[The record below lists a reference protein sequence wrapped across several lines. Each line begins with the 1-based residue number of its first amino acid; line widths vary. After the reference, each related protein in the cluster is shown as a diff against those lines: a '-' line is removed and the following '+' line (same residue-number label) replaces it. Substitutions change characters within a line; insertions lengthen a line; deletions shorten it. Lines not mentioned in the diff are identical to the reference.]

1 VKKGPKIILI
11 LAIVI
16 VVGGGVVYALRGKI
30 FPARAA
36 STTAAAAA
44 YTKVKVAKGN
54 ISLLVAA
61 SGKLEPNEMT
71 TVRPDSN
78 MPTRKLVRM
87 LVVEGQRVAVGQGV
101 AEVDPS
107 GLDLDL
113 ASARA
118 NYESQKAKLEN
129 LKARPT
135 KQELAQAAAS
145 LASAKLTLQQATD
158 TFENAKAL
166 VEKDLAPKAQL
177 ADAERQRDLAQ
188 ARYDSAVLDAE
199 NVKEGPTSDLIQA
212 QESALAQADNALQ
225 KARLIMGSTTI
236 LSPAAGVIA
245 EILVKVGDLV
255 GPSTAIVTVVDN
267 DTMVLQAQVNEND
280 MGQLKVGQSA
290 DVTPSG
296 FPDLTLTGTVTQI
309 DLRAQVSG
317 NVSSYYAS
325 IRVPNKGGKLL
336 WGMSAD
342 CEIKVLELTNVLT
355 LPAGAVKTSGTTSQ
369 VNILDGDKV
378 VPWDVQVGAS
388 DGVRTQIAAGLDEG
402 EEVLVAAKK
411 APASSTQ
418 ARQGGGFPGGVFGGL
433 H

>member
-1 VKKGPKIILI
+1 MKKGPKIILI
-11 LAIVI
+11 LALAA
-16 VVGGGVVYALRGKI
+16 VVGGGVVYAFRGRI
-30 FPARAA
+30 FPAKA
-36 STTAAAAA
+36 SSPTGQAAA
-44 YTKVKVAKGN
+44 YTKVKVARGN
-54 ISLLVAA
+54 ISLLVSA

-78 MPTRKLVRM
+78 MPTRKLVRI
-87 LVVEGQRVAVGQGV
+87 LVAEGQRVAADQGI
-101 AEVDPS
+101 AEIDPS
-107 GLDLDL
+107 GLDLDMT
-113 ASARA
+113 SARA

-158 TFENAKAL
+158 TLENTKAL
-166 VEKDLAPKAQL
+166 VAKDLSPKAQL

-199 NVKEGPTSDLIQA
+199 NVKEGPTADLIQA

-225 KARLIMGSTTI
+225 KARLITSSTTI
-236 LSPAAGVIA
+236 RSPVAGVVA
-245 EILVKVGDLV
+245 EVLVKVGDLV

-267 DTMVLQAQVNEND
+267 ATMILQAQVNEND

-290 DVTPSG
+290 DVIPSG
-296 FPDLTLTGTVTQI
+296 FPDLILAGIVTQI

-317 NVSSYYAS
+317 NVSTYYAS
-325 IRVPNKGGKLL
+325 IRVPNKGGMLL

-342 CEIKVLELTNVLT
+342 CEIKVLELANVLT

-369 VNILDGDKV
+369 VNIFDGDKV

-402 EEVLVAAKK
+402 EEVLIAQKK
-411 APASSTQ
+411 AASSTPQ
-418 ARQGGGFPGGVFGGL
+418 RQQGAGFPGGVMGVFR
-433 H
+433 